1 MIHISEQ
8 EVNSP
13 TNVSFCDS
21 HLETRIQLENSKNS
35 QDDQGGRAV
44 VNSEGRKLLITQKKG
59 PETHKSLK
67 NMQKSIPINK
77 RLAGE
82 SINQT

>member
-35 QDDQGGRAV
+35 QDDQSVRA
-44 VNSEGRKLLITQKKG
+44 VNSEGRKLLITLKKG